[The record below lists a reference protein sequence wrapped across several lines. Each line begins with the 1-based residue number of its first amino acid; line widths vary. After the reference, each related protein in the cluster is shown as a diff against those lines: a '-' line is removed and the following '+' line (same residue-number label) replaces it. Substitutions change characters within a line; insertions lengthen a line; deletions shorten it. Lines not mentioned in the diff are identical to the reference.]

1 MLDVITYESFC
12 YLIAAGDLNGVFQRT
27 IWTRTR
33 ETLEVFTMTTTNRLL
48 TTLQQIKAS
57 GRLALCGYFLA
68 GYPSP
73 KVFYE
78 MVRAS
83 KKLDVIEFGIP
94 AGHPGLDGPIIS
106 GAHKV
111 VIDSRGMDAETAI
124 ALIGGLR
131 DIPQPG
137 FAMTYTREGREL
149 DGFLRKCVEDGL
161 YGIFAPDIAFVEG
174 KNVALMA
181 NALQLA
187 YVSFLD
193 CSMTEGEIAQIVAIS
208 DIVYIKASKGVTGQI
223 ANFDQ
228 KESDEL
234 FTTISFIRRC
244 KPKIVI
250 AIGVGIQKP
259 EQIHQLACLDIDM
272 IIVGSKLMEYLNLGA
287 NALAAYIQSL
297 YSATFRQT

>member
-1 MLDVITYESFC
+1 
-12 YLIAAGDLNGVFQRT
+12 
-27 IWTRTR
+27 
-33 ETLEVFTMTTTNRLL
+33 MTTTNRLL

-83 KKLDVIEFGIP
+83 EKLDVIEFGIP
-94 AGHPGLDGPIIS
+94 TGHPDLDGPIIS

-111 VIDSRGMDAETAI
+111 VIDSRGMDAETAL

-137 FAMTYTREGREL
+137 FVMTYTQEGRKL
-149 DGFLRKCVEDGL
+149 DGFLRKCVEDGI
-161 YGIFAPDIAFVEG
+161 YGIFAPDIAFAEG
-174 KNVALMA
+174 RYVASIA
-181 NALQLA
+181 NALHLA

-193 CSMTEGEIAQIVAIS
+193 CSMPEAEIAQTVAIS

-223 ANFDQ
+223 AELDQ
-228 KESDEL
+228 RESDEL

-244 KPKIVI
+244 KPKVVI

-259 EQIHQLACLDIDM
+259 EQIQQLAPLDIDM
-272 IIVGSKLMEYLNLGA
+272 VIVGSKLMEYLTSGT
-287 NALAAYIQSL
+287 NALTEYIQSL
-297 YSATFRQT
+297 YLAAFRQTQEHL